1 MKICPR
7 CNREYEEN
15 LENCL
20 VCGAELTEYTPIL
33 SAEERD
39 ALELNGE
46 VTADMLEEINPENLP
61 EIICSV
67 VGKEEA
73 VRLSAL
79 MQEYRIPCM
88 CKENG
93 EEEGEDTPRVLFSG
107 NRPTVAPSFRAE
119 EPTSSAFV
127 EKQAPK
133 KEEFKVD
140 EIDKGYA
147 KMKVPT
153 VEILDDQE
161 EEDIPSPRIEPK
173 EKGLPA
179 FLRKLKR

>member
-93 EEEGEDTPRVLFSG
+93 
-107 NRPTVAPSFRAE
+107 
-119 EPTSSAFV
+119 
-127 EKQAPK
+127 
-133 KEEFKVD
+133 
-140 EIDKGYA
+140 
-147 KMKVPT
+147 
-153 VEILDDQE
+153 
-161 EEDIPSPRIEPK
+161 
-173 EKGLPA
+173 
-179 FLRKLKR
+179 

>member
-93 EEEGEDTPRVLFSG
+93 EEEGVYDLLIPKKKFNQALELLNEDEAGMEQEEEIEIGDREVEEEKEQ
-107 NRPTVAPSFRAE
+107 AE
-119 EPTSSAFV
+119 
-127 EKQAPK
+127 APK
-133 KEEFKVD
+133 KKRF
-140 EIDKGYA
+140 
-147 KMKVPT
+147 
-153 VEILDDQE
+153 LDW
-161 EEDIPSPRIEPK
+161 
-173 EKGLPA
+173 
-179 FLRKLKR
+179 FLK

>member
-33 SAEERD
+33 SEEERD

-93 EEEGEDTPRVLFSG
+93 EEEGVYDLLIPKKKFNQALELLNEDE
-107 NRPTVAPSFRAE
+107 AQMEQE
-119 EPTSSAFV
+119 ELDLEEQEPV
-127 EKQAPK
+127 KQEEETKAPK
-133 KEEFKVD
+133 KKKWYDWF
-140 EIDKGYA
+140 
-147 KMKVPT
+147 
-153 VEILDDQE
+153 
-161 EEDIPSPRIEPK
+161 R
-173 EKGLPA
+173 
-179 FLRKLKR
+179 

>member
-7 CNREYEEN
+7 CNKQFDEA

-39 ALELNGE
+39 ALELNSE

-61 EIICSV
+61 EVICSV

-73 VRLSAL
+73 ERLVAL

-93 EEEGEDTPRVLFSG
+93 EEEDVYDLLIPKKNFNKALELLNQDEAEMDG
-107 NRPTVAPSFRAE
+107 AE
-119 EPTSSAFV
+119 ELVLEEQESE
-127 EKQAPK
+127 EKEETEAPK
-133 KEEFKVD
+133 KKRF
-140 EIDKGYA
+140 
-147 KMKVPT
+147 
-153 VEILDDQE
+153 LDW
-161 EEDIPSPRIEPK
+161 
-173 EKGLPA
+173 L
-179 FLRKLKR
+179 LK

>member
-93 EEEGEDTPRVLFSG
+93 EEEGVYDLLIPKKKFNQALELLNEDE
-107 NRPTVAPSFRAE
+107 AQMEQE
-119 EPTSSAFV
+119 ELDLEEQESA
-127 EKQAPK
+127 KQEEETKAPK
-133 KEEFKVD
+133 KKKWYDWF
-140 EIDKGYA
+140 
-147 KMKVPT
+147 
-153 VEILDDQE
+153 
-161 EEDIPSPRIEPK
+161 R
-173 EKGLPA
+173 
-179 FLRKLKR
+179 

>member
-7 CNREYEEN
+7 CNKEFDET

-20 VCGAELTEYTPIL
+20 VCGATLTEYTPIL
-33 SAEERD
+33 SAEERE

-93 EEEGEDTPRVLFSG
+93 EEEGVYDLLIPKKKFNQALELLNEDE
-107 NRPTVAPSFRAE
+107 AE
-119 EPTSSAFV
+119 MAQEELDLEEQEPA
-127 EKQAPK
+127 KQEEETKAPK
-133 KEEFKVD
+133 KKKWYDWF
-140 EIDKGYA
+140 
-147 KMKVPT
+147 
-153 VEILDDQE
+153 
-161 EEDIPSPRIEPK
+161 R
-173 EKGLPA
+173 
-179 FLRKLKR
+179 

>member
-93 EEEGEDTPRVLFSG
+93 EEEGVYDLLIPKKKFNQALELLNEDE
-107 NRPTVAPSFRAE
+107 AQMEQE
-119 EPTSSAFV
+119 ELDLEEQEPA
-127 EKQAPK
+127 KQEEETKAPK
-133 KEEFKVD
+133 KKKWYDWF
-140 EIDKGYA
+140 
-147 KMKVPT
+147 
-153 VEILDDQE
+153 
-161 EEDIPSPRIEPK
+161 R
-173 EKGLPA
+173 
-179 FLRKLKR
+179 

>member
-33 SAEERD
+33 SEEERD

-73 VRLSAL
+73 VRLSSL
-79 MQEYRIPCM
+79 LQEYRIPCM

-93 EEEGEDTPRVLFSG
+93 EEDDVYDLFIPKKKF
-107 NRPTVAPSFRAE
+107 NQALELLNQDEAE
-119 EPTSSAFV
+119 MEQEELGGLEEQQPV
-127 EKQAPK
+127 EEQEPK
-133 KEEFKVD
+133 KESEAKQMKRLFSWLFK
-140 EIDKGYA
+140 
-147 KMKVPT
+147 
-153 VEILDDQE
+153 
-161 EEDIPSPRIEPK
+161 
-173 EKGLPA
+173 
-179 FLRKLKR
+179 

>member
-93 EEEGEDTPRVLFSG
+93 EEEGVYDLLIPKKKFNQALELLNQDE
-107 NRPTVAPSFRAE
+107 AE
-119 EPTSSAFV
+119 MEQEELGGLEEQQPV
-127 EKQAPK
+127 EEQEPK
-133 KEEFKVD
+133 KESEAKQMKRLFSWLFK
-140 EIDKGYA
+140 
-147 KMKVPT
+147 
-153 VEILDDQE
+153 
-161 EEDIPSPRIEPK
+161 
-173 EKGLPA
+173 
-179 FLRKLKR
+179 

>member
-15 LENCL
+15 LEHCL

-39 ALELNGE
+39 ALELNSE

-79 MQEYRIPCM
+79 LQEYRIPCM

-93 EEEGEDTPRVLFSG
+93 EEEDVYDLYI
-107 NRPTVAPSFRAE
+107 
-119 EPTSSAFV
+119 
-127 EKQAPK
+127 PK
-133 KEEFKVD
+133 KKFNQALELLNQD
-140 EIDKGYA
+140 EA
-147 KMKVPT
+147 EM
-153 VEILDDQE
+153 EQQE
-161 EEDIPSPRIEPK
+161 EEMVLEAGKPEEKSEPK
-173 EKGLPA
+173 KDSEAKQM
-179 FLRKLKR
+179 KRLFSWLFK

>member
-7 CNREYEEN
+7 CNKEFDEA

-20 VCGAELTEYTPIL
+20 VCGATLTEYTPIL
-33 SAEERD
+33 SREERD
-39 ALELNGE
+39 ALELNSQ

-93 EEEGEDTPRVLFSG
+93 EEEGVYDLLIPKKKFNQALELLNEDE
-107 NRPTVAPSFRAE
+107 AQMEQE
-119 EPTSSAFV
+119 ELDLEEQESA
-127 EKQAPK
+127 KQEEETKAPK
-133 KEEFKVD
+133 KKKWYDWF
-140 EIDKGYA
+140 
-147 KMKVPT
+147 
-153 VEILDDQE
+153 
-161 EEDIPSPRIEPK
+161 R
-173 EKGLPA
+173 
-179 FLRKLKR
+179 

>member
-93 EEEGEDTPRVLFSG
+93 EEEGVYDLLIPKKKLNQALELLNEDE
-107 NRPTVAPSFRAE
+107 AQMEQE
-119 EPTSSAFV
+119 ELDLEEQESA
-127 EKQAPK
+127 KQEEETKAPK
-133 KEEFKVD
+133 KKKWYDWF
-140 EIDKGYA
+140 
-147 KMKVPT
+147 
-153 VEILDDQE
+153 
-161 EEDIPSPRIEPK
+161 R
-173 EKGLPA
+173 
-179 FLRKLKR
+179 

>member
-39 ALELNGE
+39 ALELNSE
-46 VTADMLEEINPENLP
+46 VTSDMLEEINPENLP
-61 EIICSV
+61 EVICSV

-73 VRLSAL
+73 VRLAAL

-93 EEEGEDTPRVLFSG
+93 EEEDVYDLLIPKKNFNKALELLNQDE
-107 NRPTVAPSFRAE
+107 AEMDEAE
-119 EPTSSAFV
+119 ELVLEEQESE
-127 EKQAPK
+127 EKEETEAPK
-133 KEEFKVD
+133 KKRF
-140 EIDKGYA
+140 
-147 KMKVPT
+147 
-153 VEILDDQE
+153 LDW
-161 EEDIPSPRIEPK
+161 
-173 EKGLPA
+173 L
-179 FLRKLKR
+179 LK

>member
-93 EEEGEDTPRVLFSG
+93 EEEGVYDLLIPKKKFNQALELLNEDE
-107 NRPTVAPSFRAE
+107 AE
-119 EPTSSAFV
+119 MEQEELDLEEQEPA
-127 EKQAPK
+127 KQEEETKAPK
-133 KEEFKVD
+133 KKKWYDWF
-140 EIDKGYA
+140 
-147 KMKVPT
+147 
-153 VEILDDQE
+153 
-161 EEDIPSPRIEPK
+161 R
-173 EKGLPA
+173 
-179 FLRKLKR
+179 

>member
-33 SAEERD
+33 SEEERD

-93 EEEGEDTPRVLFSG
+93 EEEGVYDLLIPKKKFNQALELLNQDE
-107 NRPTVAPSFRAE
+107 AE
-119 EPTSSAFV
+119 MEQEELGGLEEQQPV
-127 EKQAPK
+127 EEQEPK
-133 KEEFKVD
+133 KESEAKQMKRLFSWLFK
-140 EIDKGYA
+140 
-147 KMKVPT
+147 
-153 VEILDDQE
+153 
-161 EEDIPSPRIEPK
+161 
-173 EKGLPA
+173 
-179 FLRKLKR
+179 

>member
-93 EEEGEDTPRVLFSG
+93 EEEGVYDLLIPKKKFNQALELLNEDE
-107 NRPTVAPSFRAE
+107 AE
-119 EPTSSAFV
+119 MEQEELDLEEQESA
-127 EKQAPK
+127 KQEEETKAPK
-133 KEEFKVD
+133 KKKWYDWF
-140 EIDKGYA
+140 
-147 KMKVPT
+147 
-153 VEILDDQE
+153 
-161 EEDIPSPRIEPK
+161 R
-173 EKGLPA
+173 
-179 FLRKLKR
+179 

>member
-33 SAEERD
+33 SEEERD

-93 EEEGEDTPRVLFSG
+93 EEEGVYDLLIPKKKFNQALELLNEDE
-107 NRPTVAPSFRAE
+107 AE
-119 EPTSSAFV
+119 MEQEELDLEEQESA
-127 EKQAPK
+127 KQEEETKAPK
-133 KEEFKVD
+133 KKKWYDWF
-140 EIDKGYA
+140 
-147 KMKVPT
+147 
-153 VEILDDQE
+153 
-161 EEDIPSPRIEPK
+161 R
-173 EKGLPA
+173 
-179 FLRKLKR
+179 